1 MSSGDSQLALDHDI
15 LRTGRP
21 HAHVSRISRR
31 SVQRTPAEIQST
43 MDTVAVGNEPG
54 LVSLWH
60 LSDGAGT
67 VAHDSSASAN
77 NGALSGYDDGGLPQ
91 WVPSNAPIF

>member
-1 MSSGDSQLALDHDI
+1 
-15 LRTGRP
+15 
-21 HAHVSRISRR
+21 VSTTVPVVSTWSFIDGTVDEVRVWN
-31 SVQRTPAEIQST
+31 VQRTPAEIQST

-67 VAHDSSASAN
+67 VAHDSSPSAN